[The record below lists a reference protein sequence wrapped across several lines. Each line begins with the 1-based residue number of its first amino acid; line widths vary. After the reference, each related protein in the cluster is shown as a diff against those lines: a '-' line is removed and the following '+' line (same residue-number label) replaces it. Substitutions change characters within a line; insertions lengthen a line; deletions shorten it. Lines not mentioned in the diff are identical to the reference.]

1 LNPLCLQAL
10 TLQGK
15 MSAGLS
21 SVGLLL
27 DNTLGDAPGTLLVG
41 TAVGELVAAA
51 VVGEDD
57 VGPAVVGDTLGDALG
72 DTLGD
77 TLGERSMMAIRS
89 CDIPGQLS
97 L

>member
-1 LNPLCLQAL
+1 MSSCDHLYSQGTSNSL

-15 MSAGLS
+15 LSAGLS

-27 DNTLGDAPGTLLVG
+27 GNTLGDASGTLLVG

-57 VGPAVVGDTLGDALG
+57 VGPAVVGDTLSSAIVG
-72 DTLGD
+72 DTLSD
-77 TLGERSMMAIRS
+77 TVLGLTMT
-89 CDIPGQLS
+89 
-97 L
+97 

>member
-1 LNPLCLQAL
+1 
-10 TLQGK
+10 
-15 MSAGLS
+15 M
-21 SVGLLL
+21 GLLL
-27 DNTLGDAPGTLLVG
+27 SNTLGDAPGLLLVG

-72 DTLGD
+72 ATLGD
-77 TLGERSMMAIRS
+77 TLGDALDDAFGPTVVVKRSMMAIRS
-89 CDIPGQLS
+89 CNIPGQLS